1 MQKCNVALVN
11 RFSGRRKTN
20 MADGK
25 DREDETSFL
34 LLEVGYHDNI
44 TLLCIN

>member
-34 LLEVGYHDNI
+34 LLEVLPPTAFLYI
-44 TLLCIN
+44 WLP